1 MEEQKVK
8 EKIIALYEELEQERD
23 GRYLPGTGLYHN
35 ELPSGSQY
43 ADKAK
48 ELLDYAKELAMIN
61 SNYSNSIYELFST
74 LNKEV
79 ELVRNYSYKYDK
91 NRNPTQKSIAE
102 MQQMMADA
110 TDHIYRDFVC
120 KFYKR

>member
-8 EKIIALYEELEQERD
+8 EKIITLYKELEQEKD
-23 GRYLPGTGLYHN
+23 GSYLPDTGFRYK
-35 ELPSGSQY
+35 EPPSGFRY

-48 ELLDYAKELAMIN
+48 ELLDNAIKLAEIDSDF
-61 SNYSNSIYELFST
+61 SNIYELFST

-91 NRNPTQKSIAE
+91 NGNPTPKSIAD
-102 MQQMMADA
+102 MQKLMADA
-110 TDHIYRDFVC
+110 TDRIYRDFVC
-120 KFYKR
+120 KVYKR

>member
-8 EKIIALYEELEQERD
+8 EKIIALYKELKQERD
-23 GRYLPGTGLYHN
+23 GRYLPGTGFRYKDS
-35 ELPSGSQY
+35 PSGSRY
-43 ADKAK
+43 AEKAK
-48 ELLDYAKELAMIN
+48 ELLDNARKLAEIDPN
-61 SNYSNSIYELFST
+61 FSNIYELFST
-74 LNKEV
+74 INKEV

-91 NRNPTQKSIAE
+91 NRNPTPKSIAE

>member
-8 EKIIALYEELEQERD
+8 EKIIALYEELEQEKY
-23 GRYLPGTGLYHN
+23 GSNLPGTWLYHN
-35 ELPSGSQY
+35 ELPSGSRY

-48 ELLDYAKELAMIN
+48 ELLDNAIKLAEIDLN
-61 SNYSNSIYELFST
+61 FSNIYELFST
-74 LNKEV
+74 INKEV
-79 ELVRNYSYKYDK
+79 ELVRNYSYIYDK
-91 NRNPTQKSIAE
+91 NRNPTPKSIAE

-120 KFYKR
+120 KLYKR

>member
-8 EKIIALYEELEQERD
+8 EKIIALYKELEQERD
-23 GRYLPGTGLYHN
+23 GRYLSGTWLYHN
-35 ELPSGSQY
+35 ELPSGSRY
-43 ADKAK
+43 AEKAK
-48 ELLDYAKELAMIN
+48 ELLDNAIKLAEIDPN
-61 SNYSNSIYELFST
+61 FSNIYELFST
-74 LNKEV
+74 INKEV

-91 NRNPTQKSIAE
+91 MGNPTQKSIAE

>member
-8 EKIIALYEELEQERD
+8 EKIIALYKELEQEKD
-23 GRYLPGTGLYHN
+23 GRYLPGTGFRYKDS
-35 ELPSGSQY
+35 PSGSRY
-43 ADKAK
+43 AEKAK
-48 ELLDYAKELAMIN
+48 ELWDYAKELAQID
-61 SNYSNSIYELFST
+61 SNFSNIYELFST

-91 NRNPTQKSIAE
+91 MGNPTQKSIAE

>member
-8 EKIIALYEELEQERD
+8 EKIITLYKELEQEKD
-23 GRYLPGTGLYHN
+23 GSYLPGTGFRYK
-35 ELPSGSQY
+35 EPPSGFRY

-48 ELLDYAKELAMIN
+48 ELLDNAIKLAEIDSDF
-61 SNYSNSIYELFST
+61 SNIYELFSA

-91 NRNPTQKSIAE
+91 NGNPTPKSIAD
-102 MQQMMADA
+102 MQKLMADA
-110 TDHIYRDFVC
+110 TDRIYRDFVC
-120 KFYKR
+120 KVYKR

>member
-8 EKIIALYEELEQERD
+8 EKIIAIYKELEQEK
-23 GRYLPGTGLYHN
+23 YCSNLPGTGFRYKDS
-35 ELPSGSQY
+35 PSSSRY
-43 ADKAK
+43 AEKAK
-48 ELLDYAKELAMIN
+48 ELLDNAIKLAEIDPN
-61 SNYSNSIYELFST
+61 FSNIYELFST
-74 LNKEV
+74 INKEV

-91 NRNPTQKSIAE
+91 NRNPTPKSIAE

-120 KFYKR
+120 RFYKR

>member
-8 EKIIALYEELEQERD
+8 EKIIALYKELEQEKN
-23 GRYLPGTGLYHN
+23 GRYLPGTGFRYKDS
-35 ELPSGSQY
+35 PSGSRY
-43 ADKAK
+43 AEKAK
-48 ELLDYAKELAMIN
+48 ELLDNAIKLAEIDPN
-61 SNYSNSIYELFST
+61 FSNIYELFST
-74 LNKEV
+74 INKEV
-79 ELVRNYSYKYDK
+79 ELVCNYSYKYDK
-91 NRNPTQKSIAE
+91 NRNPTPKSIAE

>member
-8 EKIIALYEELEQERD
+8 EKIIALYKELEQEKD
-23 GRYLPGTGLYHN
+23 GSYLPGTGFRYK
-35 ELPSGSQY
+35 EPPSGFQY

-48 ELLDYAKELAMIN
+48 ELWNYAKELAEID
-61 SNYSNSIYELFST
+61 SNFSNIYELFST

-91 NRNPTQKSIAE
+91 MGNPTQKSITE
-102 MQQMMADA
+102 MQKMMADA

-120 KFYKR
+120 KI

>member
-8 EKIIALYEELEQERD
+8 EKIIALYKELEQEKD
-23 GRYLPGTGLYHN
+23 GRYLPGTGFRYKDS
-35 ELPSGSQY
+35 PSGSRY
-43 ADKAK
+43 AEKAK
-48 ELLDYAKELAMIN
+48 ELLDNAIKLAEIDPN
-61 SNYSNSIYELFST
+61 FSNIYELFST
-74 LNKEV
+74 INKEV

-91 NRNPTQKSIAE
+91 NRNPTPKSIAE

>member
-8 EKIIALYEELEQERD
+8 EKIITLYKELEQEKD
-23 GRYLPGTGLYHN
+23 GSYLPGTGFRYK
-35 ELPSGSQY
+35 EPPSGFRY

-48 ELLDYAKELAMIN
+48 ELLDNAIKLAEIDSDF
-61 SNYSNSIYELFST
+61 SNIYELFST

-91 NRNPTQKSIAE
+91 NGNPTPKSIAD
-102 MQQMMADA
+102 MQKLMADA
-110 TDHIYRDFVC
+110 TDRIYRDFVC
-120 KFYKR
+120 KVYKR

>member
-8 EKIIALYEELEQERD
+8 EKIIALYKELKQERD
-23 GRYLPGTGLYHN
+23 GRYLPGTGFRYKDS
-35 ELPSGSQY
+35 PSGSRY
-43 ADKAK
+43 AEKAK
-48 ELLDYAKELAMIN
+48 ELLDNAIKLAEID
-61 SNYSNSIYELFST
+61 SNFSNIYELFST
-74 LNKEV
+74 INKEV

-91 NRNPTQKSIAE
+91 NRNPTPKSIAE

>member
-8 EKIIALYEELEQERD
+8 EKIIALYKELKQERD
-23 GRYLPGTGLYHN
+23 GRYLPGTGFRYKDS
-35 ELPSGSQY
+35 PSGSRY
-43 ADKAK
+43 AEKAK
-48 ELLDYAKELAMIN
+48 ELLDNAIKLAEID
-61 SNYSNSIYELFST
+61 SNFSNIYELFST
-74 LNKEV
+74 INKEV

-91 NRNPTQKSIAE
+91 NRNPTPKSIAE

-120 KFYKR
+120 KVYKR

>member
-8 EKIIALYEELEQERD
+8 EKIITLYKELKQERD
-23 GRYLPGTGLYHN
+23 GRYLPGTGFRYKDS
-35 ELPSGSQY
+35 PSGSRY
-43 ADKAK
+43 AEKAK
-48 ELLDYAKELAMIN
+48 ELLDNAIKLAEID
-61 SNYSNSIYELFST
+61 SNFSNIYELFST
-74 LNKEV
+74 INKEV

-91 NRNPTQKSIAE
+91 NRNPTPKSIAE

-110 TDHIYRDFVC
+110 TDHMYRDFVC

>member
-1 MEEQKVK
+1 MNKK
-8 EKIIALYEELEQERD
+8 KN
-23 GRYLPGTGLYHN
+23 GRYLPGTGFRYKDS
-35 ELPSGSQY
+35 PSGSRY
-43 ADKAK
+43 AEKAK
-48 ELLDYAKELAMIN
+48 ELLDNAIKLAEIDPN
-61 SNYSNSIYELFST
+61 FSNIYELFST
-74 LNKEV
+74 INKEV

-91 NRNPTQKSIAE
+91 NRNPTPKSIAE

>member
-8 EKIIALYEELEQERD
+8 EKIIALYKELEQEKY
-23 GRYLPGTGLYHN
+23 GSYLPGTGFRYKDS
-35 ELPSGSQY
+35 PSSSRY
-43 ADKAK
+43 AEKAK
-48 ELLDYAKELAMIN
+48 ELLYNAIKLAEIDPN
-61 SNYSNSIYELFST
+61 FSNIYELFST
-74 LNKEV
+74 INKEV

-91 NRNPTQKSIAE
+91 NRNPTPKSIAE

-120 KFYKR
+120 RFYKR

>member
-8 EKIIALYEELEQERD
+8 EKIIALYKELKQERD
-23 GRYLPGTGLYHN
+23 GRYLPGTGFRYKDS
-35 ELPSGSQY
+35 PSGSRY
-43 ADKAK
+43 AEKAK
-48 ELLDYAKELAMIN
+48 ELLDNAIKLAEIDPN
-61 SNYSNSIYELFST
+61 FSNIYELFST
-74 LNKEV
+74 INKEV

-91 NRNPTQKSIAE
+91 NRNPTPKSIAE

>member
-8 EKIIALYEELEQERD
+8 EKIIALYKELEQEKD
-23 GRYLPGTGLYHN
+23 GRYLPGTGFRYK
-35 ELPSGSQY
+35 EPPSGFRY

-48 ELLDYAKELAMIN
+48 ELLDYAKELAQIDSIF
-61 SNYSNSIYELFST
+61 SNIYELFST

-91 NRNPTQKSIAE
+91 NRNPTPKSIAE

-120 KFYKR
+120 RFYKR

>member
-8 EKIIALYEELEQERD
+8 EKIIALYKELEQEKD
-23 GRYLPGTGLYHN
+23 GRYLPGTGFRYKDS
-35 ELPSGSQY
+35 PSGFRY
-43 ADKAK
+43 AEKAK
-48 ELLDYAKELAMIN
+48 ELLDNAIKLAEIDPN
-61 SNYSNSIYELFST
+61 FSNIYELFLT
-74 LNKEV
+74 INKEV

-91 NRNPTQKSIAE
+91 NKNPTPKSIAE

-120 KFYKR
+120 KFYKI

>member
-8 EKIIALYEELEQERD
+8 EKIIALYKELEQEKD
-23 GRYLPGTGLYHN
+23 GSYLPGTGFRYK
-35 ELPSGSQY
+35 EPPSGFRY

-48 ELLDYAKELAMIN
+48 ELLDYAKELAQID
-61 SNYSNSIYELFST
+61 SNFSNIYELFST

-91 NRNPTQKSIAE
+91 NRNPTPKSIAE

-120 KFYKR
+120 RFYKR

>member
-8 EKIIALYEELEQERD
+8 EKIIALYKELEQETD
-23 GRYLPGTGLYHN
+23 GSYLPGTGFRYK
-35 ELPSGSQY
+35 EPPSGFRY

-48 ELLDYAKELAMIN
+48 ELWNYAKELAEIDSKF
-61 SNYSNSIYELFST
+61 SNIYELFST

-91 NRNPTQKSIAE
+91 NGNPTPKSIAG
-102 MQQMMADA
+102 MQKTMADA

>member
-8 EKIIALYEELEQERD
+8 EKIIALYKELEQERD
-23 GRYLPGTGLYHN
+23 VSYLPGTGFRYKDS
-35 ELPSGSQY
+35 PSGSRY
-43 ADKAK
+43 AEKAK
-48 ELLDYAKELAMIN
+48 ELLDNAIKLAEID
-61 SNYSNSIYELFST
+61 SNFSNIYELFST
-74 LNKEV
+74 INKEV

-91 NRNPTQKSIAE
+91 NRNPTPKSIAE

-120 KFYKR
+120 KVYKR

>member
-8 EKIIALYEELEQERD
+8 EKIIALYKELKQERD
-23 GRYLPGTGLYHN
+23 GRYLPGTGFRYKDS
-35 ELPSGSQY
+35 PSGSRY
-43 ADKAK
+43 AEKAK
-48 ELLDYAKELAMIN
+48 ELLDNAIKLAEIDPN
-61 SNYSNSIYELFST
+61 FSNIYELFST
-74 LNKEV
+74 INKEV

-91 NRNPTQKSIAE
+91 NRNPTLKSIAE
-102 MQQMMADA
+102 MQQMMAYA

>member
-8 EKIIALYEELEQERD
+8 EKIIALYKELEQEKD
-23 GRYLPGTGLYHN
+23 GSYLPGTGFRYK
-35 ELPSGSQY
+35 EPPSGFRY

-48 ELLDYAKELAMIN
+48 ELWDYAKELAQID
-61 SNYSNSIYELFST
+61 SNFSNIYELFST

-79 ELVRNYSYKYDK
+79 ELVRNYSYNYDK
-91 NRNPTQKSIAE
+91 NGNPTPKSIAE

-110 TDHIYRDFVC
+110 TGHIYRDFVC

>member
-8 EKIIALYEELEQERD
+8 EKIIALYKELEQEKD
-23 GRYLPGTGLYHN
+23 GRYLPGTGFRYKDS
-35 ELPSGSQY
+35 PSGSRY

-48 ELLDYAKELAMIN
+48 ELLDNAIKLAEIDPN
-61 SNYSNSIYELFST
+61 FSNIYELFST

-91 NRNPTQKSIAE
+91 NGNPTPKSIAG
-102 MQQMMADA
+102 MQKMMADA
-110 TDHIYRDFVC
+110 TGHIYRDFVC
-120 KFYKR
+120 KLYKR

>member
-8 EKIIALYEELEQERD
+8 EKIIALYKELEQEKD
-23 GRYLPGTGLYHN
+23 GRYLPGTGFRYKDS
-35 ELPSGSQY
+35 PSGSRY
-43 ADKAK
+43 AEKAK
-48 ELLDYAKELAMIN
+48 ELLDNAIKLAEIDPN
-61 SNYSNSIYELFST
+61 FSNIYELFST
-74 LNKEV
+74 INKEV

-91 NRNPTQKSIAE
+91 NKNPTPKSIAE

-120 KFYKR
+120 KFYKI

>member
-8 EKIIALYEELEQERD
+8 EKIIALYKELEQEKN
-23 GRYLPGTGLYHN
+23 GRYLPGTGFRYKDS
-35 ELPSGSQY
+35 PSGSRY
-43 ADKAK
+43 AEKAK
-48 ELLDYAKELAMIN
+48 ELLDNAIKLAEIDPN
-61 SNYSNSIYELFST
+61 FSNIYELFST
-74 LNKEV
+74 INKEV

-91 NRNPTQKSIAE
+91 NRNPTPKSIAE

>member
-8 EKIIALYEELEQERD
+8 EKIIALYKELEQEKD
-23 GRYLPGTGLYHN
+23 GSYLPGTGFRYK
-35 ELPSGSQY
+35 EPPSGFRY

-48 ELLDYAKELAMIN
+48 ELWNYAKELAEID
-61 SNYSNSIYELFST
+61 SNFSNIYELFSI

-91 NRNPTQKSIAE
+91 NGNPTPKSIAE
-102 MQQMMADA
+102 MQKMMADA
-110 TDHIYRDFVC
+110 TGHIYRDFVC
-120 KFYKR
+120 KVYKR

>member
-8 EKIIALYEELEQERD
+8 EKIIALYKELEQEKD
-23 GRYLPGTGLYHN
+23 GRYLPGTGFRYKDS
-35 ELPSGSQY
+35 PSGSRY
-43 ADKAK
+43 AEKAK
-48 ELLDYAKELAMIN
+48 ELLDNAIKLAEIDPN
-61 SNYSNSIYELFST
+61 FSNIYELFST
-74 LNKEV
+74 INKEV

-91 NRNPTQKSIAE
+91 NRNPTPKSIAE

-110 TDHIYRDFVC
+110 TDHIYRYFVC